1 MRSGKRGH
9 AVGWFFSYGAN
20 PLGWEVLSPA
30 LLVGPR
36 FYSPFLPSTV
46 KGYRTKVYKTVV
58 LMPEHNPHEPCPG
71 SAGNLA
77 SIDIGSHT
85 ARLLI
90 AEKAGHSELFHPL
103 FRNRAYIR
111 LAEDFEEGLIKQGA
125 MDRALEAL
133 EDFLS
138 TARRY
143 NVDTIR
149 AVCTGVVREASNKDR
164 FLAMIR
170 EGAGIQVRLL
180 SGEEEARLTGKG
192 VCHGLNMKGRPFVIF
207 DLGGGT
213 TEFLF
218 GQNEKTEVKS
228 IPLGAMVLTQK
239 YLRSDPPEEKGVR
252 DLEKHIARILQDA
265 FSSNTPVMENP
276 LLVGT
281 GGTVTT
287 LAAMTQGIQADKI
300 GADNIH
306 GLVLE
311 KGEIEGLFRRM
322 STITLEE
329 RLKIPGLDRG
339 RGDIIVAGSMAVIGI
354 LRYFQSSRMVVSFSD
369 ILEGV
374 LIECLTDSTA

>member
-1 MRSGKRGH
+1 
-9 AVGWFFSYGAN
+9 
-20 PLGWEVLSPA
+20 
-30 LLVGPR
+30 
-36 FYSPFLPSTV
+36 
-46 KGYRTKVYKTVV
+46 
-58 LMPEHNPHEPCPG
+58 MPEHNPHERCPG
-71 SAGNLA
+71 RAGNLA

-90 AEKAGHSELFHPL
+90 AEKAGHSELFHVL

-111 LAEDFEEGLIKQGA
+111 LAEDFEEGFIEQAA
-125 MDRALEAL
+125 MDRALKAL

-170 EGAGIQVRLL
+170 EGTGIQVRLL

-252 DLEKHIARILQDA
+252 DLEKHITGILQDA
-265 FSSNTPVMENP
+265 FSSNSPVMENP

-374 LIECLTDSTA
+374 LIECLTESTA